1 MTVLIPTKKWRHA
14 GTERFETRLRHAPL
28 ESFLRSRGRKW
39 VQSSES
45 RVSDNLACATIFFVD
60 QALNACTPDG
70 NGLLDATH
78 HAAVGQAAC
87 AVSHGLALLIQE
99 ANSWRI
105 AALIGTARILAPH
118 IGPDAAA
125 HLSATCARDYARAQ
139 DGPRGRPA
147 ADQHRSRRRGGEQ
160 QPGAGRQ
167 SGATHLAEDIA
178 GAVRVPWRRRAAV
191 AAAVG
196 LFRDPGGKKS
206 DSIVRPLVPRA
217 QANCIPAKIR

>member
-1 MTVLIPTKKWRHA
+1 VTVLIPNEKVAARWNGALQK
-14 GTERFETRLRHAPL
+14 RLRHAPL
-28 ESFLRSRGRKW
+28 ESFLRSKGRKW

-45 RVSDNLACATIFFVD
+45 RISDNLACATIYFVD

-70 NGLLDATH
+70 NGLLDANH

-125 HLSATCARDYARAQ
+125 HLSATCARDYAK
-139 DGPRGRPA
+139 GIKTGL
-147 ADQHRSRRRGGEQ
+147 E
-160 QPGAGRQ
+160 
-167 SGATHLAEDIA
+167 SGLLQISAVVA
-178 GAVRVPWRRRAAV
+178 GAVESNNNALAGKAVQLISQRISPVPSGSLARRAA
-191 AAAVG
+191 
-196 LFRDPGGKKS
+196 
-206 DSIVRPLVPRA
+206 PL
-217 QANCIPAKIR
+217 